1 MANRII
7 IPFGILNIGHGSI
20 DCLTFTKNDRILTSK
35 SSKIA
40 KRSRKKVI
48 RDPAG

>member
-7 IPFGILNIGHGSI
+7 IPFGILNIGYGSI
-20 DCLTFTKNDRILTSK
+20 DCLTFANNGRVMLSK
-35 SSKIA
+35 SSKIS
-40 KRSRKKVI
+40 KRSRKQVS

>member
-1 MANRII
+1 MANKLI
-7 IPFGILNIGHGSI
+7 IPFGILDAGYGSI
-20 DCLTFTKNDRILTSK
+20 NYLTFTKNGRIMASK
-35 SSKIA
+35 SSKIS